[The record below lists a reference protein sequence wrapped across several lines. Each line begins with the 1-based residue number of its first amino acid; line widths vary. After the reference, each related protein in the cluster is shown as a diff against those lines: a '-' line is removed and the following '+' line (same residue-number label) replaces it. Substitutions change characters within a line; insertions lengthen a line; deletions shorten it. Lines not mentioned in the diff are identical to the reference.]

1 MHQSIKA
8 SCNGSE
14 SNAKELSIGKMVYS
28 ILRYFASGAEKKGNF
43 RNGIQKEFRQQGE
56 WLEQGFQSSFFAAY
70 HLVS

>member
-28 ILRYFASGAEKKGNF
+28 ILRYFASGAEKKA
-43 RNGIQKEFRQQGE
+43 ISEMEFRKN
-56 WLEQGFQSSFFAAY
+56 SDISNNK
-70 HLVS
+70 VSG